1 MRWILHIRQALQPA
15 VTPVQ
20 FQPMKWTQTILA
32 GCLALLCS
40 YSLADDTT
48 PTDHAGTSSGGWF
61 NEPAQAAPASSKAS
75 ETGSRAKKP
84 TARPQ
89 GQATGGTDYAPA
101 QDLLLS
107 AMSLI
112 GVKYKWGGNTP
123 ESGLDCS
130 GFVRYVFTNSMNITL
145 PRTAFEMAQRGQSI
159 DKEDLKPGDLVF
171 FNTLGRTFSHV
182 GIYLGDNRFI
192 HSPRSGRSVEIV
204 DMNQR
209 YWQQR
214 WNGGRRI
221 TDAGGEN
228 VNINALLAS
237 GNTSRSSKA
246 ATETTASSG
255 KQCRKVTTGK
265 GSRKKTTTIC
275 TRDSTPAAKP
285 PSTAKKSSKASKST
299 KTSKSSGK
307 AASSKKATS
316 SSKKATSSKTTKKKQ

>member
-1 MRWILHIRQALQPA
+1 
-15 VTPVQ
+15 
-20 FQPMKWTQTILA
+20 MKWTHTILA
-32 GCLALLCS
+32 GCLSLLCS

-48 PTDHAGTSSGGWF
+48 ASDHAGTSTGGWF
-61 NEPAQAAPASSKAS
+61 SEPAPGAASGKAS
-75 ETGSRAKKP
+75 ETASRAKKP
-84 TARPQ
+84 AARPQ

-112 GVKYKWGGNTP
+112 GVRYKWGGNTP

-145 PRTAFEMAQRGQSI
+145 PRTAFEMAQRGQNI
-159 DKEDLKPGDLVF
+159 DREDLKPGDLVF

-228 VNINALLAS
+228 VNINALLAA

-246 ATETTASSG
+246 ATETTTSSG

-275 TRDSTPAAKP
+275 TRDSASAAKP
-285 PSTAKKSSKASKST
+285 ASTAKKSSKST
-299 KTSKSSGK
+299 KASKSSGK
-307 AASSKKATS
+307 AASSKKATTS
-316 SSKKATSSKTTKKKQ
+316 GKKATSSNTTKKKQ